1 MTPHILI
8 MFDSTG
14 VLAGVGTCILAGVG
28 TGVLAGVGTDV
39 LASVGTGVFG
49 RDVAIDIINSA
60 SI

>member
-14 VLAGVGTCILAGVG
+14 VMAGVG

-49 RDVAIDIINSA
+49 RDVAIDIINRA

>member
-14 VLAGVGTCILAGVG
+14 VLAGVGTGVMAG
-28 TGVLAGVGTDV
+28 
-39 LASVGTGVFG
+39 VGTGVFG
-49 RDVAIDIINSA
+49 RDVAIDIINRA